1 MRRRLSIVSLFLLA
15 QLPTLALAYQA
26 EPPRGPLQV
35 LRVDRYAD
43 DTRPGSLRGAITTA
57 NTAPGRYRIEI
68 DAVGT
73 APHVIKPTSPLPEIK
88 GPVQIIGT
96 SWGRDGQFVAIDGS
110 AYVTGTGTDAC
121 PGAEPGQSGTNVRT
135 TTLPGLVLRDTQGV
149 ELAGLEIRNFCIG
162 VLVNRSSHNEIH
174 DNRIVANKGGAG
186 IMLTGDDGTGQS
198 TATTTVHNRIVR
210 NEFLDNGDG
219 LELTRGAAWNLVAD
233 NLFQS
238 TQANPEPSQG
248 IEILWGN
255 DNSVVHNRFVDYS
268 DGLQINWGNRNYIAA
283 NTFTGNSLGLSI
295 TGSGNVVDG
304 NIITG
309 NGIGIGVRPQPV
321 SAPNR
326 FTANRIFG
334 NGLPIERCEAGGACV
349 KGQPRGAIVFGVPG
363 LEHASFVGSRGR
375 GVDNDPSKRARI
387 CSAAGQTD
395 CQPLPNLGQAAPQ
408 LTVVQGKGTQR
419 QLIGRFQGT
428 PDSRYQVEVFGNR
441 AASGREAEWV
451 LGSVQAR
458 TDAQGQGRFTFP
470 LGAAADA
477 AAAGSLTA
485 TVTSA
490 QGATSP
496 LSAPLSLR

>member
-1 MRRRLSIVSLFLLA
+1 MRRRLSVVSLSLLA
-15 QLPTLALAYQA
+15 VLPSLALAYQA
-26 EPPRGPLQV
+26 EPPRESLQV

-43 DTRPGSLRGAITTA
+43 DANAGSLRWAITTA
-57 NTAPGRYRIEI
+57 NAAPGRYRIEI
-68 DAVGT
+68 DAVGA
-73 APHVIKPTSPLPEIK
+73 APYVIKPAAPLPEIK
-88 GPVQIIGT
+88 GPVQIVGT
-96 SWGRDGQFVAIDGS
+96 PWARDGQYVAIDGS

-186 IMLTGDDGTGQS
+186 IMLTGDDGKGQS

-238 TQANPEPSQG
+238 TRANPEPSQG

-304 NIITG
+304 NTITG

-387 CSAAGQTD
+387 CTAAGQAN

-408 LTVVQGKGTQR
+408 LTAVQGKGAQR
-419 QLIGRFQGT
+419 QLNGRFQGV

-441 AASGREAEWV
+441 AANGSEAELV
-451 LGSVQAR
+451 LGSVEAR
-458 TDAQGQGRFTFP
+458 TDAQGQGSFTFP
-470 LGAAADA
+470 LGAGADA